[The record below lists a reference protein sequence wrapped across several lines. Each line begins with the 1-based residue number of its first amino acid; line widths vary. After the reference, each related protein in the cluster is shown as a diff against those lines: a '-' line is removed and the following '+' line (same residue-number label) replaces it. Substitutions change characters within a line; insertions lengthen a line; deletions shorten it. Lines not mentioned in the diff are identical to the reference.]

1 MNEIN
6 QESFIIFL
14 FISTIIIAICIYIN
28 ILKQKQNKK
37 LYKVAYIDEITSLGN
52 ASYFKEKGIEYLH
65 KQLQNQYIIALDI
78 NKFNAINKIYGYDF
92 CNSLLKELGNKLVK
106 LLPEDNITCRMSN
119 DIFASIFNYE
129 EDIKVLLDKIIKLLS
144 NLQINNMNI
153 NINLSI
159 GVYKI
164 NPEDKDFNEC
174 LNKAYMSRSKI
185 KGLYN
190 KNYYIFDKELEN
202 ELIEEEQIES
212 CMELALKNGEFKV
225 IYQPKIFADN
235 EKIAGAEALV
245 RWYKNNEIL
254 SPAKFIPIKEKNKF
268 IMKLDLYVFE
278 QVCKD
283 LAEWKEK
290 YNYYPIVSINVS
302 QEHFINENFIDEYV
316 QIANKYNIDRKTI
329 DLEITESATVAPN
342 IDIVKITNKIKE
354 KGFIISLDD
363 FGTGYSS
370 LGMLQNIPIDVIKVD
385 KIFVDKADLNSSRNI
400 INHIILIA
408 QSLNVQTV
416 IEGVETKQQVDFIKK
431 IKGDVIQ
438 GYYYSKPMLK
448 QEFEKY
454 FNEKRTS

>member
-1 MNEIN
+1 
-6 QESFIIFL
+6 
-14 FISTIIIAICIYIN
+14 
-28 ILKQKQNKK
+28 
-37 LYKVAYIDEITSLGN
+37 
-52 ASYFKEKGIEYLH
+52 
-65 KQLQNQYIIALDI
+65 
-78 NKFNAINKIYGYDF
+78 
-92 CNSLLKELGNKLVK
+92 
-106 LLPEDNITCRMSN
+106 
-119 DIFASIFNYE
+119 
-129 EDIKVLLDKIIKLLS
+129 
-144 NLQINNMNI
+144 
-153 NINLSI
+153 
-159 GVYKI
+159 
-164 NPEDKDFNEC
+164 
-174 LNKAYMSRSKI
+174 
-185 KGLYN
+185 
-190 KNYYIFDKELEN
+190 
-202 ELIEEEQIES
+202 
-212 CMELALKNGEFKV
+212 
-225 IYQPKIFADN
+225 
-235 EKIAGAEALV
+235 
-245 RWYKNNEIL
+245 
-254 SPAKFIPIKEKNKF
+254 
-268 IMKLDLYVFE
+268 MKLDLYVFE